1 MADSMDLVQQRTE
14 EMLARNIAQVIYRPV
29 TVSASFCEDCDAP
42 IPEARRRA
50 VQGVTR
56 CVVCQEMTER
66 LAPYYRGGAE

>member
-1 MADSMDLVQQRTE
+1 MADSMDLVQLRTE

-29 TVSASFCEDCDAP
+29 TVSASFCEDCEAP

-56 CVVCQEMTER
+56 CVACQEMTER
-66 LAPYYRGGAE
+66 LAQYHKGGVL